1 MELIGILII
10 IVGFALKWDTIA
22 VVVVAGIS
30 TGLVAKMNPIE
41 ILDTLGTAFVSNRIT
56 CLFLITIPVIGLC
69 ERYGLKAKAVMLI
82 KKATNLSVG
91 ALLSGY
97 TLIRKITIGMGVTL
111 GGHPQFVRPL
121 VSPMAEG
128 AAIAKYGEKIEEKDM
143 EKIRAYAAA
152 SDNIGNFF
160 AQNVFMANSG
170 VLLIAS
176 TLEGIG
182 MPVDTLQVA
191 KVAIPVA
198 IISFV
203 LWTIQN
209 MLLDKRLKQKYA
221 AKESKKLEVSNN
233 GYDTNL

>member
-22 VVVVAGIS
+22 VVVAAGIS

-128 AAIAKYGEKIEEKDM
+128 AAIAKYGEQIEEKDM

-203 LWTIQN
+203 LWVIQN

-221 AKESKKLEVSNN
+221 AKESGKIRGEQ
-233 GYDTNL
+233 

>member
-10 IVGFALKWDTIA
+10 IIGFALKWDTIA
-22 VVVVAGIS
+22 VVVAAGIS

-91 ALLSGY
+91 TLLSGY

-128 AAIAKYGEKIEEKDM
+128 AAIAKYGDKIKEKDIEKIK
-143 EKIRAYAAA
+143 AYTAA

-160 AQNVFMANSG
+160 AQNIFMANAG

-182 MPVDTLQVA
+182 IPIDTLQVV

-198 IISFV
+198 VISFV
-203 LWTIQN
+203 MWVIQN

-221 AKESKKLEVSNN
+221 AKENE
-233 GYDTNL
+233 

>member
-41 ILDTLGTAFVSNRIT
+41 ILDTLGTAFISNRIT

-91 ALLSGY
+91 TLLSGY
-97 TLIRKITIGMGVTL
+97 TLIRKVTIGMGVTL

-128 AAIAKYGEKIEEKDM
+128 AAIAKYGDKIEEKDM

-152 SDNIGNFF
+152 SDNIGNFY
-160 AQNVFMANSG
+160 AQNIFMANSG

-182 MPVDTLQVA
+182 MPIDTLQVV

-198 IISFV
+198 VISFV
-203 LWTIQN
+203 LWVIQN
-209 MLLDKRLKQKYA
+209 MLFDKRLKQKYA
-221 AKESKKLEVSNN
+221 SKEN
-233 GYDTNL
+233 GIIRGDQ

>member
-10 IVGFALKWDTIA
+10 IVGFAFKLDTIA

-30 TGLVAKMNPIE
+30 TGLIAKMNPVE
-41 ILDTLGTAFVSNRIT
+41 ILDTLGSAFVSNRVT
-56 CLFLITIPVIGLC
+56 CLFLITLPVIGLC

-91 ALLSGY
+91 KLLSGF
-97 TLIRKITIGMGVTL
+97 TLMRKVTIGMGVTL

-128 AAIAKYGEKIEEKDM
+128 AAIAKYGEKIDENDL
-143 EKIRAYAAA
+143 EKIRAYSAA

-176 TLEGIG
+176 TLEGLG

-191 KVAIPVA
+191 KVAFPVA
-198 IISFV
+198 VISFV
-203 LWTIQN
+203 LWFIQN
-209 MLLDKRLKQKYA
+209 MLFDKKLKQKYA
-221 AKESKKLEVSNN
+221 AKEIEKVR
-233 GYDTNL
+233 GDQ

>member
-10 IVGFALKWDTIA
+10 IIGFALKWDTIA
-22 VVVVAGIS
+22 VVVAAGIS

-41 ILDTLGTAFVSNRIT
+41 ILDTLGAAFVSNRIT

-91 ALLSGY
+91 TLLSGY

-143 EKIRAYAAA
+143 EKIRAHAAA

-182 MPVDTLQVA
+182 MPIDTLQIA
-191 KVAIPVA
+191 KMSIPVA
-198 IISFV
+198 VISFV
-203 LWTIQN
+203 LWVTQN
-209 MLLDKRLKQKYA
+209 MLFDKRLKQKYA
-221 AKESKKLEVSNN
+221 AKESKKIRGEQ
-233 GYDTNL
+233 

>member
-10 IVGFALKWDTIA
+10 IVGFALRLDTIA
-22 VVVVAGIS
+22 VIVVAGIS
-30 TGLVAKMNPIE
+30 TGLVAKMNPVE
-41 ILDTLGTAFVSNRIT
+41 ILDTLGSAFVSNRVT
-56 CLFLITIPVIGLC
+56 CLFLITLPVIGLC

-91 ALLSGY
+91 KLLSGY
-97 TLIRKITIGMGVTL
+97 TFIRKVTIGMGVTL

-128 AAIAKYGEKIEEKDM
+128 AAIAMYGEKVEEKDM
-143 EKIRAYAAA
+143 EKIRAYSAA

-160 AQNVFMANSG
+160 AQNVFMANAG

-176 TLEGIG
+176 TLEGLG
-182 MPVDTLQVA
+182 MPVDTLQIT
-191 KVAIPVA
+191 KVAILVA
-198 IISFV
+198 VISFV
-203 LWTIQN
+203 LWFIQN

-221 AKESKKLEVSNN
+221 TRENEQIK
-233 GYDTNL
+233 GDQ

>member
-10 IVGFALKWDTIA
+10 IVGFALRLDTIA

-30 TGLVAKMNPIE
+30 TGLVAKMNLVE
-41 ILDTLGTAFVSNRIT
+41 ILDTLGSAFVSNRVT
-56 CLFLITIPVIGLC
+56 CLFLITLPVIGLC

-91 ALLSGY
+91 KLLSGY
-97 TLIRKITIGMGVTL
+97 TLIRKVTIGMGVTL

-160 AQNVFMANSG
+160 AQNIFMANAG

-176 TLEGIG
+176 TLEGLG
-182 MPVDTLQVA
+182 MPVDTLQIS

-198 IISFV
+198 IVSFV
-203 LWTIQN
+203 LWVIQN
-209 MLLDKRLKQKYA
+209 MLFDKRLKQKYVT
-221 AKESKKLEVSNN
+221 KENEKIRGEQ
-233 GYDTNL
+233 

>member
-82 KKATNLSVG
+82 KKATKLSVG
-91 ALLSGY
+91 KLLSGY

-128 AAIAKYGEKIEEKDM
+128 AAVAKYGEKIEEKDI
-143 EKIRAYAAA
+143 EKIKAYAAA

-160 AQNVFMANSG
+160 AQNIFMANSG

-182 MPVDTLQVA
+182 MPIDTLQVV
-191 KVAIPVA
+191 KVAILVA
-198 IISFV
+198 VISFV
-203 LWTIQN
+203 LWAIQN
-209 MLLDKRLKQKYA
+209 MLFDKRLKQKYA
-221 AKESKKLEVSNN
+221 VKENGKLEVSNN
-233 GYDTNL
+233 GYDTDL

>member
-1 MELIGILII
+1 MELLGILII
-10 IVGFALKWDTIA
+10 IIGFALKWDTIA

-41 ILDTLGTAFVSNRIT
+41 ILDTLGEAFVSNRVT

-82 KKATNLSVG
+82 KQAKNLSVG

-97 TLIRKITIGMGVTL
+97 TLMRKVTIGMGVTL

-128 AAIAKYGEKIEEKDM
+128 AAIAKYGEKIDAKDM
-143 EKIRAYAAA
+143 EKIKAYAAA
-152 SDNIGNFF
+152 SDNVGNFF

-191 KVAIPVA
+191 KVSIPIA

-203 LWTIQN
+203 LWVTQN
-209 MLLDKRLKQKYA
+209 MLFDKRLKQKYA
-221 AKESKKLEVSNN
+221 AKQN
-233 GYDTNL
+233 GKIRGDQ

>member
-1 MELIGILII
+1 MELIGILMI

-22 VVVVAGIS
+22 VVVAAGIS

-41 ILDTLGTAFVSNRIT
+41 ILDTLGTAFVSNRVT

-91 ALLSGY
+91 TLLSGY

-182 MPVDTLQVA
+182 MPVDTLQIA
-191 KVAIPVA
+191 KMSIPVA
-198 IISFV
+198 VISFV
-203 LWTIQN
+203 LWVTQN
-209 MLLDKRLKQKYA
+209 MWFDKRLKQKYA
-221 AKESKKLEVSNN
+221 AKVNEKLRGEQ
-233 GYDTNL
+233 